1 MSLGIDLD
9 YFQNFQMP
17 VVVVDY
23 VETGLVDDFAGVF
36 VVGMS
41 LVIVLDSPPA
51 FSYLYLYKQ
60 TNLENLHKEMQI
72 IQ

>member
-9 YFQNFQMP
+9 YFQNFQP

-23 VETGLVDDFAGVF
+23 VETGLVDDF

-41 LVIVLDSPPA
+41 LEIVVLDFPPA

>member
-23 VETGLVDDFAGVF
+23 VETGLVDDF

-41 LVIVLDSPPA
+41 LEIVVLDFPPA

>member
-23 VETGLVDDFAGVF
+23 VETGLVDDF

>member
-23 VETGLVDDFAGVF
+23 VETGLVDDF

-41 LVIVLDSPPA
+41 LEIVVLDFPPA
-51 FSYLYLYKQ
+51 FSYLYLYK
-60 TNLENLHKEMQI
+60 
-72 IQ
+72 